1 MVFHYG
7 RLTRDGGT
15 DPRTLVFACL
25 AVQTTGLDVTWGAR
39 LCEVAVVR
47 MRGDGTVLDEYATLV
62 NPGTPLGNTELHG
75 ITDAWMA
82 GVPGFEQI
90 AGDLVRYLNDAVVVG
105 YDLPAIDKFLAAEFD
120 LLGIPVT
127 GLPGLCALQTCR
139 THLEH
144 ADYRF
149 DSLCRALT
157 GQWPIAERYALVD
170 ARLLAAMV
178 ARLVDTAPEPLG
190 WEGPVSAVPP
200 MLACGG
206 DIAPRAAT
214 PRRGTLDHVD
224 LLVDRLPAMQD
235 APPPRADGLANYRM
249 AVERYA
255 AQGTVTAEDAEH
267 LAMLAARAGLTQ
279 HTAREVH
286 QELRHLVPQHAGAAA
301 GIPASPVAASP
312 GSGPSGITVPET
324 RDLWR
329 LRELTPE
336 EYRARYTDLHGDI
349 PEDLV
354 IEAPEAAVRKK
365 EAKPRRGT
373 ATALFVAVLV
383 VLAVVWQVMVWSV

>member
-157 GQWPIAERYALVD
+157 GQWPIAERYALED

-206 DIAPRAAT
+206 DIVPRAAT
-214 PRRGTLDHVD
+214 C
-224 LLVDRLPAMQD
+224 
-235 APPPRADGLANYRM
+235 
-249 AVERYA
+249 
-255 AQGTVTAEDAEH
+255 
-267 LAMLAARAGLTQ
+267 
-279 HTAREVH
+279 
-286 QELRHLVPQHAGAAA
+286 AAA
-301 GIPASPVAASP
+301 PTTWTCSWTAFPP
-312 GSGPSGITVPET
+312 C
-324 RDLWR
+324 RR
-329 LRELTPE
+329 
-336 EYRARYTDLHGDI
+336 
-349 PEDLV
+349 
-354 IEAPEAAVRKK
+354 AAV
-365 EAKPRRGT
+365 
-373 ATALFVAVLV
+373 
-383 VLAVVWQVMVWSV
+383 